1 MSQKFTST
9 IAGAS
14 IFISLLGLVSRG
26 LGFFREMIFA
36 YNFGL
41 ETEFDLYLVGAVLPI
56 TINTIILYIGQNYF
70 IPEYQKKY
78 ATDPEEAQKYF
89 KQSFIAFTL
98 AGILLATLL
107 YLTGNIIINFY
118 MHTASLDDR
127 LSAANVFNIFL
138 ITIPF
143 SASISIL
150 SALLQ
155 SVYEFKYPAFAIL
168 FLNVS
173 IILMLI
179 LFSDRFGVYIIPV
192 GYLIGTILQFGYL
205 LYNSGKFVRINF
217 LNDKFELKQLKSI
230 VNSSILIII
239 LIESMSQLYSIFDRY
254 FYGEISSGGI
264 ASLNYAF
271 IIWFLPISIFSISLA
286 TAIFPIITKAINN
299 ELYNEIEK
307 IYNENISINTFLFIP
322 MTFILFFYGD
332 TIVKIF
338 FERGKFISEST
349 EITFN
354 VLKFYS
360 LGLVFYAVYA
370 VFNKIFYSIDQAKV
384 LMLVTIVGVL
394 IKLIFNF
401 ILVDMHQDGLA
412 LSTSISF
419 IFFFFASY
427 IILNIKLKIKDRTL
441 FVKEFFFQ
449 LVNCLI
455 CFIVVKIVTDSFL
468 IDGIFGKI
476 FTISLF
482 LVAFSLTIFIVRH
495 TAVNIT
501 TRVFKRLNLISV
513 FKSS

>member
-14 IFISLLGLVSRG
+14 IFISLLGLISRG

-36 YNFGL
+36 NNFGL

-56 TINTIILYIGQNYF
+56 TINTIVLYIGQNYF
-70 IPEYQKKY
+70 IPEFQKKN

-89 KQSFIAFTL
+89 KQSFIGFTL
-98 AGILLATLL
+98 AGILLAILL
-107 YLTGNIIINFY
+107 YLTGDIIINFY
-118 MHTASLDDR
+118 MHSASLDDR
-127 LSAANVFNIFL
+127 LSATNVFNLFL

-173 IILMLI
+173 IILMLV

-192 GYLIGTILQFGYL
+192 GYMIGTLLQFGYL
-205 LYNSGKFVRINF
+205 LFNSGKFVRINF
-217 LNDKFELKQLKSI
+217 LSEKFEFKQLKSI
-230 VNSSILIII
+230 LSSSIIIII
-239 LIESMSQLYSIFDRY
+239 LIESISQLYSIFDRY

-264 ASLNYAF
+264 ASLNYAS

-286 TAIFPIITKAINN
+286 TAIFPSITKAIND
-299 ELYNEIEK
+299 ELYDEIEK

-322 MTFILFFYGD
+322 LTFILFFYGD
-332 TIVKIF
+332 TIIKIF

-349 EITFN
+349 KITFDA
-354 VLKFYS
+354 LKFYS

-370 VFNKIFYSIDQAKV
+370 VFNKIFYSINQAKV
-384 LMLVTIVGVL
+384 LMLVTITGVL
-394 IKLIFNF
+394 IKLIFNYV
-401 ILVDMHQDGLA
+401 LVDLHQDGLA

-419 IFFFFASY
+419 IFFFFTSY
-427 IILNIKLKIKDRTL
+427 VILNTKLKIKDRTL
-441 FVKEFFFQ
+441 FFKEFFFH

-455 CFIVVKIVTDSFL
+455 CLILVKIVADSF
-468 IDGIFGKI
+468 IINGILGEI
-476 FTISLF
+476 FTIILF
-482 LVAFSLTIFIVRH
+482 LVAFSLTVFTVKH

-501 TRVFKRLNLISV
+501 TRVFKRLNLFSV
-513 FKSS
+513 FKTS